1 MTPSLPETH
10 LEAWRRLY
18 VSFWRVCNAAEAGL
32 QAAGR
37 PPLSWYDAL
46 YALYLAPGRRLRM
59 SELARGA
66 LLSKSGL
73 TRLVDR
79 LEKEKLITRRT
90 CPADGRVQHIELTP
104 RGVGTLREIWAVYR
118 GGIARQF
125 AAHLTETDARDLT
138 RILAK
143 VTTATDPA
151 NEGQP

>member
-1 MTPSLPETH
+1 MPPPLPETH

-18 VSFWRVCNAAEAGL
+18 VSFWRACNAAEAGL

-73 TRLVDR
+73 TRLVGR
-79 LEKEKLITRRT
+79 LEAEKLIARRA
-90 CPADGRVQHIELTP
+90 CPEDGRVQHIELTA
-104 RGVGTLREIWAVYR
+104 RGVATLREIWAVYR
-118 GGIARQF
+118 VGIARQF
-125 AAHLTETDARDLT
+125 AAHLTEADARELT
-138 RILAK
+138 RILGK
-143 VTTATDPA
+143 VTAATEPA
-151 NEGQP
+151 PEKPA